1 MFSRFEFPWVSPHL
15 DLWHSV
21 CNKPASLLFVQKMF
35 CNVSYF
41 HFSPHKENFMWGSYF
56 TFIFLFPR
64 HSFALPDKT
73 HNYILSNIV
82 GKRRKT
88 IFSFSKRGL
97 ALYSWFP
104 GSSVFSFLNVRQN
117 LPSLLFGDLEEIF
130 SFSVCLFKFVLD
142 EESKILKSTQGCFF
156 VGAQTR
162 RSGSRMS
169 LKHFHTFTLKYFIW
183 TFTFTISKITFTFTI
198 SKTTVTFTMS
208 VLHFQKVGSSCLFE
222 LKRENQD
229 QGCLWNT
236 FTQVPQGFTF
246 PMQFIP
252 ELEKMKKRQFAHQMV
267 FMAENNN
274 TSFKLFNSY
283 FENKSTNE

>member
-1 MFSRFEFPWVSPHL
+1 MFSRFVEFPWVSPHL

-64 HSFALPDKT
+64 ASFALPDKT
-73 HNYILSNIV
+73 HNYILLNIV

-142 EESKILKSTQGCFF
+142 EESKLLKPTLFF
-156 VGAQTR
+156 VGAHKR
-162 RSGSRMS
+162 RPG
-169 LKHFHTFTLKYFIW
+169 
-183 TFTFTISKITFTFTI
+183 
-198 SKTTVTFTMS
+198 
-208 VLHFQKVGSSCLFE
+208 
-222 LKRENQD
+222 
-229 QGCLWNT
+229 
-236 FTQVPQGFTF
+236 
-246 PMQFIP
+246 
-252 ELEKMKKRQFAHQMV
+252 
-267 FMAENNN
+267 
-274 TSFKLFNSY
+274 
-283 FENKSTNE
+283 